1 MNFVKQRGGLPTK
14 FSEVNVEQVK
24 EQSLVE
30 MEDVPPELF
39 FNWVKSSLS
48 QDHHGHRKWRGKN
61 GLKLWGWI

>member
-48 QDHHGHRKWRGKN
+48 QDHHGHRK
-61 GLKLWGWI
+61 